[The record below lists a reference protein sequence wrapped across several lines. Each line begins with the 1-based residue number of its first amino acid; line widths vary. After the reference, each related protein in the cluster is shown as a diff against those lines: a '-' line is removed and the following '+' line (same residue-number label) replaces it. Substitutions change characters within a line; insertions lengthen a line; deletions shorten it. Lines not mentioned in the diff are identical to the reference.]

1 MKPLTSYFKPYLKE
15 TILGPTFKLLE
26 AIFELLVPMI
36 IAMIV
41 DQILPRG
48 AKTQLYAMIA
58 LLFVFAILGVVVA
71 ISAQFFSSKAAI
83 GYTKDL
89 TEALFAKVLSLPKET
104 RDRLTTSSLITRL
117 SSDCFQIQNGINLFL
132 RLFLRAPIIVLG
144 AIIMAYRI
152 SPPIT
157 LIFLGLVLSLFLFVA
172 VLTYFLN
179 PLYLHV
185 KRQMD
190 RLVALT
196 RENILGIRVIRA
208 FGQSLA
214 EQNHFKEENQFYYKR
229 QQEAG
234 YLSSLVP
241 PVTYFLVNASLVLV
255 IWHGHL
261 QIQEGFL
268 SQGLLIALIN
278 YLLQILGELLKVTL
292 LVSNLNQAI
301 IARRRVQTIF
311 DERSEDIDAPL
322 EPHHPITS
330 DLVLNVNHLY
340 FTYPNSSE
348 PALCDLTFSIKKGE
362 SLGIIGGTGSGKST
376 LLQLIQGLYTR
387 PKEELAIYQE
397 ATSPKS
403 IRQWRSWIA
412 VVPQKAELFKGTVRS
427 NLTLGQNKDLTDETL
442 WNAIGMA
449 RAKDFIKED
458 NLGLHQE
465 VQAFGRNFSGG
476 QSQRLTIARALVTKK
491 AFLLLDDAT
500 SALDYLTESKLLNEI
515 KNLRD
520 TNLILVSQRTRSL
533 ENLDYILVLD
543 QGKQVG
549 FGKHKD
555 LLVKCPTYKEIYLS
569 QKGGLDET

>member
-1 MKPLTSYFKPYLKE
+1 MKPLASYFKPYLKE

-36 IAMIV
+36 IAIIV
-41 DQILPRG
+41 DKILPSQ
-48 AKTQLYAMIA
+48 AKIQLYAMII
-58 LLFVFAILGVVVA
+58 LLFAFAILGVLVA

-89 TEALFAKVLSLPKET
+89 TDALFTKVLSLPKEA
-104 RDRLTTSSLITRL
+104 RDRLTTSSLVTRL

-132 RLFLRAPIIVLG
+132 RLFLRAPIIVFG
-144 AIIMAYRI
+144 AIIIAYRI

-157 LIFLGLVLSLFLFVA
+157 LIFLGLVLALLIFIV

-179 PLYLHV
+179 PLYLKLKH
-185 KRQMD
+185 QMD
-190 RLVALT
+190 RLVAMT

-214 EQNHFKEENQFYYKR
+214 EQEHFKEENHLYYKR

-241 PVTYFLVNASLVLV
+241 PVTYFLVNVSLVLV

-261 QIQEGFL
+261 QIQGGFL

-292 LVSNLNQAI
+292 LVSNLNQAM
-301 IARRRVQTIF
+301 IAARRVQSIF
-311 DERSEDIDAPL
+311 NEASEDIDKTL
-322 EPHHPITS
+322 EITYPS
-330 DLVLNVNHLY
+330 TPDLALNINHLN
-340 FTYPNSSE
+340 FTYPTSSE
-348 PALCDLTFSIKKGE
+348 PALCNISFSVKAGE

-376 LLQLIQGLYTR
+376 LLQLIQGLYLL
-387 PKEELAIYQE
+387 PKEELTIYH
-397 ATSPKS
+397 AASSPQT
-403 IRQWRSWIA
+403 IRQWRDWIA

-427 NLTLGQNKDLTDETL
+427 SLTLGQNSDLNDKHL
-442 WNAIGMA
+442 WKALTMA
-449 RAKDFIKED
+449 RAKDFIKD
-458 NLGLHQE
+458 DKLGLMRE

-476 QSQRLTIARALVTKK
+476 QRQRLTIARALVKK
-491 AFLLLDDAT
+491 KPFLLLDDAT
-500 SALDYLTESKLLNEI
+500 SALDYLTESKLLSDI
-515 KNLRD
+515 KKLPD

-533 ENLDYILVLD
+533 ESLDNILVLD

-549 FGKHKD
+549 FGKHED
-555 LLVKCPTYKEIYLS
+555 LLANCPTYKEIYLS